1 MMDDKVPSKG
11 DSKKDDPKIA
21 ELLELLANSEW
32 LLEITIRLKLE
43 GDSDQKK
50 PT

>member
-1 MMDDKVPSKG
+1 MENPTPTKGPSK
-11 DSKKDDPKIA
+11 DEDLMIS
-21 ELLELLANSEW
+21 ELLNLLATSEW

-50 PT
+50 PI